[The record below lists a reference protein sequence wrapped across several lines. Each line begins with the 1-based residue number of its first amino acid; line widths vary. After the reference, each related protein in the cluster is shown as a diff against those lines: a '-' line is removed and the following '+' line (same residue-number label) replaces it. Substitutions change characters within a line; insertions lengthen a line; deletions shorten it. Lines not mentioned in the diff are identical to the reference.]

1 MLLIYQRVSS
11 TEQAADDRSS
21 LENQERIGR
30 GFAMTKGFNQFDIA
44 TYCDPG
50 VSATIPLRR
59 RPAGQRLLEDMKPGD
74 YVFASKLDRMF
85 RSASDACNMAEIFK
99 EKGINLVLFDLGS
112 EPINSSGISQF
123 FFTIIAAVAQ
133 LERTMIRERMEAGK
147 KAKREKKGHAG
158 GVAPYGYR
166 IVGHGR
172 AAQLEPVEADL
183 QRPEAEHHQDEAED
197 INVQPFVQQRPPF
210 PAQHLRLRHQPADQ
224 GQREQADGQVDQEH
238 PVPGQV
244 VGDPAA
250 HDRADGGRADHGVFA
265 NGGSRQFVALAARRI
280 AAIGGGIRHGQER
293 LCGAGRREKT
303 DF

>member
-50 VSATIPLRR
+50 VSATIPLRK
-59 RPAGQRLLEDMKPGD
+59 RPSGGRLLEDMKPGD
-74 YVFASKLDRMF
+74 FVFASKLDRMF

-172 AAQLEPVEADL
+172 AAQLEPVEAEQKVL
-183 QRPEAEHHQDEAED
+183 A
-197 INVQPFVQQRPPF
+197 VV
-210 PAQHLRLRHQPADQ
+210 
-224 GQREQADGQVDQEH
+224 RE
-238 PVPGQV
+238 
-244 VGDPAA
+244 
-250 HDRADGGRADHGVFA
+250 RADLSLAEL
-265 NGGSRQFVALAARRI
+265 SRQLAAEGLVSR
-280 AAIGGGIRHGQER
+280 
-293 LCGAGRREKT
+293 AGTPFYKMQVSRMLRQVQNAPH
-303 DF
+303 